1 MISYGRQS
9 VDSKDIKSVVSVLK
23 SNMLTQGPKVT
34 KFENKLKKFLGAK
47 FTCVINSGTAA
58 LHLACLALNLKKG
71 DLVLTT
77 PITFLASVNSI
88 LYVGATP
95 IFVDINSKITA

>member
-34 KFENKLKKFLGAK
+34 KFENKLKNF
-47 FTCVINSGTAA
+47 
-58 LHLACLALNLKKG
+58 
-71 DLVLTT
+71 
-77 PITFLASVNSI
+77 
-88 LYVGATP
+88 
-95 IFVDINSKITA
+95 